1 MFSALPVDCYL
12 CSQQEAY
19 RTDDK
24 KGEVHCL
31 TVTPLE
37 TASGEKRNTEAEC
50 DISWNMFPL
59 DLKCISGCPIDAIEW
74 SVIVHQIFILQVVSH
89 SQKKKKKK
97 KKKEKPYKY
106 MHMNF

>member
-1 MFSALPVDCYL
+1 MCGQMFSALPVDCYL

-31 TVTPLE
+31 TVTPPE
-37 TASGEKRNTEAEC
+37 TASGGKRDTEAEC

-59 DLKCISGCPIDAIEW
+59 DLKCISGCPTDAIE
-74 SVIVHQIFILQVVSH
+74 
-89 SQKKKKKK
+89 
-97 KKKEKPYKY
+97 
-106 MHMNF
+106 

>member
-1 MFSALPVDCYL
+1 MFSALPVDRYL
-12 CSQQEAY
+12 CPQQEAY

-31 TVTPLE
+31 TITPPQP
-37 TASGEKRNTEAEC
+37 ASRGKRGTEAEC

-59 DLKCISGCPIDAIEW
+59 DLKCISGCPIDAIER

-89 SQKKKKKK
+89 SQKW
-97 KKKEKPYKY
+97 KKERKPYKY
-106 MHMNF
+106 THMDF